1 LKDGLP
7 VVKILEMNL
16 PLPVS
21 MRNAIERE
29 IQVQLQRADLLPVR
43 FTSADWGNGVVIVK
57 GTIR

>member
-1 LKDGLP
+1 
-7 VVKILEMNL
+7 MNL
-16 PLPVS
+16 PLPAS